1 MDALVVSCGY
11 YTTHV
16 LPILGGQLQA
26 DRSRRIN
33 IGGHHMDSFMQRL
46 LQLKYPSHFAA
57 LTLSRA
63 EVCQLMSFTSVVF
76 IILSDKCILAC
87 PHL

>member
-63 EVCQLMSFTSVVF
+63 EVCYLHQSFLFLIRQLYPSLPSPV
-76 IILSDKCILAC
+76 A
-87 PHL
+87 